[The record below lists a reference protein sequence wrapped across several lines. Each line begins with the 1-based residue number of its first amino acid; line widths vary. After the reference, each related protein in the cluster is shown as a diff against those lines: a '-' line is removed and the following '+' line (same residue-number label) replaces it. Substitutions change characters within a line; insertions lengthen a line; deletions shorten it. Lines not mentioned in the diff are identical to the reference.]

1 MLLAMNGS
9 IQKISFQFLLILAI
23 FVCFTPLLPGLLG
36 LFFSAFSY
44 IPALEMQ
51 TFSLTG
57 FSELLLWPGL
67 HKSILITLF
76 VSLSSTFL
84 SALLAFSILQSCWN
98 KAYWHKL
105 ESLLAPILALPH
117 VAFAI
122 GFAFLFTPSG
132 FIARI
137 LNTLFNDLGIAN
149 WSLINDPY
157 GLGLILGLTIKE
169 IPFLL
174 FMSIP
179 LLKQLNV
186 NSTLI
191 SAQSLGYSKAQTWQ
205 KIILPQWLPKIRF
218 TLFAVMA
225 YSLSVVDVALVIGP
239 TSPATFPVLIWQWL
253 NDPDLATLPKAS
265 AGALLLL
272 LICLVL
278 LYLVRFIEWLT
289 IVKCRSWQTSGR
301 RALPLAGK
309 STLLVTYVI
318 SLTPLPLLLLW
329 SFAQRWPFP
338 KLFPTHWS
346 LRFWQQEWTFLWGI
360 IGNSIFIALISA
372 TVALLFAIVIHEHSI
387 RAIAARNR
395 FVVPRLII
403 SIPMLA
409 PQLSI
414 LFGIQVATLFIA
426 HQYYYLWVIWA
437 HIFFVFPYVYLVLDG
452 PWRSYEKR
460 LDMVALSL
468 GMSPFK
474 VWWKIKRPILLPT
487 LCIAWAVGISV
498 SLAQYLPTLM
508 LAGGR
513 ISTLTTEAVALS
525 SGQDRRISAIYAL
538 LQSLVPF
545 FFYFIAI
552 FASQKTGIITNQ
564 NTVNKRSV
572 AHHVP
577 DSKKSDYY

>member
-1 MLLAMNGS
+1 MNGS
-9 IQKISFQFLLILAI
+9 IQKISFHFLLVLAI
-23 FVCFTPLLPGLLG
+23 LVCFTPLLPGLLG
-36 LFFSAFSY
+36 LLFSAFSY
-44 IPALEMQ
+44 IPALNMQ
-51 TFSLTG
+51 NFSLMG

-67 HKSILITLF
+67 RESILITIF

-98 KAYWHKL
+98 KAYWKKL

-122 GFAFLFTPSG
+122 GFAFLFTPTG
-132 FIARI
+132 FIARL
-137 LNTLFNDLGIAN
+137 LNTLFNDFSITH

-186 NSTLI
+186 NSTLMT
-191 SAQSLGYSKAQTWQ
+191 AQSLGYSKAQTWQ

-265 AGALLLL
+265 AGALSLLL
-272 LICLVL
+272 MCLVL
-278 LYLVRFIEWLT
+278 LYLIRFIEWLT
-289 IVKCRSWQTSGR
+289 IVKYRSWQTSGR

-309 STLLVTYVI
+309 SALLVTYVI
-318 SLTPLPLLLLW
+318 SLTPLPLLILW

-338 KLFPTHWS
+338 ELFPTHWS
-346 LRFWQQEWTFLWGI
+346 LRFWQQEWSFLWGI

-372 TVALLFAIVIHEHSI
+372 TVALLFAIIIHEHST
-387 RAIAARNR
+387 RAMADRQR

-452 PWRSYEKR
+452 PWRSYDKR
-460 LDMVALSL
+460 LDMIGLSL

-474 VWWKIKRPILLPT
+474 VWWKIKRPVLLPT

-513 ISTLTTEAVALS
+513 ISTLTTEAVALA

-545 FFYFIAI
+545 FFYFLAI
-552 FASQKTGIITNQ
+552 FASQKTGIIINQ
-564 NTVNKRSV
+564 STINKRSI

-577 DSKKSDYY
+577 DSKESDYY

>member
-1 MLLAMNGS
+1 LLLAMNGS